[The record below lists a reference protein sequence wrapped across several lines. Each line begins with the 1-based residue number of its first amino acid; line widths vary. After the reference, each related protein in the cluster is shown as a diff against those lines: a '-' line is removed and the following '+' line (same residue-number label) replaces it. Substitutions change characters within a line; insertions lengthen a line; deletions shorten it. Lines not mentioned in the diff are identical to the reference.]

1 MTDDK
6 GNGHHGPVHQAPP
19 PPPPPD
25 LGPPDL
31 SPENIAAELR
41 VAFTKDNRSAVMY
54 PANPDQTPNFPV
66 ALDLLAEAT
75 KTIAN
80 IMREQGPQDPK
91 RIVLVPGLPPGID
104 LRGRAK

>member
-1 MTDDK
+1 MTDNK
-6 GNGHHGPVHQAPP
+6 GNGHHGPVNQAAPP
-19 PPPPPD
+19 DP
-25 LGPPDL
+25 GPPDL
-31 SPENIAAELR
+31 SPENIAAEMR
-41 VAFTKDNRSAVMY
+41 VVFTKDNRSAVFY
-54 PANPDQTPNFPV
+54 PANLDQTPNFPV

-80 IMREQGPQDPK
+80 IMREQGPQEAK